1 MTPGYLCLGCQLQAF
16 SVGVCDRPW
25 GYRDPSEQRVPLTV
39 QSSMAGFTLSSDP
52 LSALWPGKDT
62 DFRDA
67 LSFKKSSK
75 FFLNFQCA
83 LPSLY
88 CDSFQVIPK
97 DPPSSVTPSFL
108 SLAQSPRGQSTL
120 KVDKDK
126 NSLFLFLHLPVN
138 PNPDKPKALIVWPL
152 SHSPDAS
159 TVTLFYKHL
168 CELDAAT
175 GLPASL

>member
-1 MTPGYLCLGCQLQAF
+1 
-16 SVGVCDRPW
+16 
-25 GYRDPSEQRVPLTV
+25 
-39 QSSMAGFTLSSDP
+39 MAGFTLSSDP

-75 FFLNFQCA
+75 FFLNFQCV

-126 NSLFLFLHLPVN
+126 NSLFLFPHLPVN

-159 TVTLFYKHL
+159 TVTLCFINTCVSWMQLQVCLRPCRLIHRSSNLSLRKP
-168 CELDAAT
+168 CVPGRFITPSDVGGTGRGEWESELR
-175 GLPASL
+175 L